1 MNVENRLDTG
11 GAELSAQEQ
20 HLLDEFLA
28 ENQLFYGPDPEIMR
42 DHALSPR
49 SAAEARA
56 LTMGLDPN
64 RINLV
69 RGRIGSALEE
79 AFSMVEQ
86 TGVAP
91 GAKWGDLVSAIF
103 TASGDMSQIG
113 PHGIAV
119 FASVCHYPVRFIRKY
134 WTDDPSV
141 GVRDGDAFI
150 HNDSRYGNVHNTDQS
165 MIMPL
170 FHDGELVCWMTATIH
185 EGECGAIEPG
195 GMPSIAE
202 SKYDEGLKM
211 CPFKCAENF
220 TLKRDLVN
228 FLQNSVR
235 DPKLQLFD
243 MKVKLHAVIRM
254 RERLLAIIEEFGRDY
269 FIATLRKTL
278 EDTEAEVKRRI
289 AELPD
294 GTCRINTFID
304 NDLREHILGKWP
316 LAITVQGERMIFDFR
331 GACPEL
337 RNRSI
342 NASLA
347 SVKTCLMSNLAIY
360 VWPDLP
366 ANQAVFSPVEVLT
379 NRNSLVDP
387 SDEAPVA
394 MSLIPL
400 FRALG
405 APAQVLAKFLYCLP
419 KRYTAINAPHYN
431 QPATFVYG
439 GLTQHLEVT
448 GNFCAD
454 INGNG
459 AGGREDNDGEHAMS
473 PVFGSFADTGE
484 FELAEEELPFVRL
497 VAQQLTK
504 DRAGFGK
511 HRGGMGYEQV
521 VTVKGSSTF
530 GFMTGQ
536 CGAKHPSAYGL
547 FGGYGCPAYPLAKIK
562 GVNVFEV
569 LETNPERVKFS
580 MIDLMNEQAI
590 PGARYVMQDAGM
602 NFELANEGE
611 VYMICQGAGG
621 GYGDVL
627 ERDPELVMKDIEEG
641 LLSPRLAREIYF
653 VVFDAETLVVDA
665 AATAA
670 CRAREREARK
680 ARGRPFDDFC
690 ASWVKPA
697 PDGALPYLGAWGAND
712 GPIIANPPGGPRLV
726 MAADAV
732 EGVMISNPKDRRI
745 AELEAEVAS
754 LAQRLAAAGTALS

>member
-1 MNVENRLDTG
+1 MSAEAHDAAG
-11 GAELSAQEQ
+11 GARLSE
-20 HLLDEFLA
+20 HERRLLDEFLA
-28 ENQLFYGPDPEIMR
+28 ENRLFYGPDPEIMR
-42 DHALSPR
+42 HHALSPR
-49 SAAEARA
+49 TAAEERA
-56 LTMGLDPN
+56 LGAGLAPS

-69 RGRIGSALEE
+69 RERISAALNEV
-79 AFSMVEQ
+79 FSMVEQ

-103 TASGDMSQIG
+103 TEAGDLSQIG
-113 PHGIAV
+113 PQGIAG
-119 FASVCHYPVRFIRKY
+119 FAAVCHYPIRFIRKY
-134 WTDDPSV
+134 WMNDPSV
-141 GVRDGDAFI
+141 GVREGDAFI
-150 HNDSRYGNVHNTDQS
+150 HNDSRYGNIHNTDQS

-170 FHDGELVCWMTATIH
+170 FHDGEIVCWLAATIH

-220 TLKRDLVN
+220 RLKRDLVN

-254 RERLLAIIEEFGRDY
+254 RERMLAIIGEFGHDCVV
-269 FIATLRKTL
+269 ATLRTTL

-294 GTCRINTFID
+294 GTVRLNTFID
-304 NDLREHILGKWP
+304 GDLREHILAKFP
-316 LAITVQGERMIFDFR
+316 LEITVKGNRMTFDFR

-337 RNRSI
+337 TNRSV
-342 NASLA
+342 NTAVASLKSA
-347 SVKTCLMSNLAIY
+347 LSSCMLLY

-366 ANQAVFSPVEVLT
+366 VNQAAFSPIEVVT

-387 SDEAPVA
+387 SDEAPNA

-400 FRALG
+400 FRALST
-405 APAQVLAKFLYCLP
+405 PSQVMAKFNYCLP
-419 KRYTAINAPHYN
+419 RRYTAINASHYN

-439 GLTQHLEVT
+439 GLTQHIEIT

-454 INGNG
+454 INGCG

-473 PVFGSFADTGE
+473 PSFGAFADTGE

-504 DRAGFGK
+504 DRVGFGK
-511 HRGGMGYEQV
+511 QRGGMGYEQV
-521 VTVKGSSTF
+521 VAVKGSDMF

-536 CGAKHPSAYGL
+536 CGALHPSAYGL
-547 FGGYGCPAYPLAKIK
+547 FGGYACPAYPLAKIK
-562 GVNVFEV
+562 DVNVFDV
-569 LETNPERVKFS
+569 LATHPERVKFS

-590 PGARYVMQDAGM
+590 PGARYVMQDAGLP
-602 NFELANEGE
+602 FELAGQGE
-611 VYMICQGAGG
+611 VYMICQGSGG

-627 ERDPELVMKDIEEG
+627 ERDPGLVMQDVEEG

-653 VVFDAETLVVDA
+653 VAFDEQTLVADN
-665 AATAA
+665 AATSAA
-670 CRAREREARK
+670 RAVEREARK
-680 ARGRPFDDFC
+680 QRGVPFDAFC
-690 ASWVKPA
+690 AAWVKPG
-697 PDGALPYLGAWGAND
+697 PDPALPYLGAWGPND
-712 GPIIANPPGGPRLV
+712 GPIIATPPGGPRSV
-726 MAADAV
+726 MPPDDV
-732 EGVMISNPKDRRI
+732 KGIFVSNPKDRRI
-745 AELEAEVAS
+745 AELEARVA
-754 LAQRLAAAGTALS
+754 ALEKEMASRRA